1 MGVYLSR
8 RQWCRENISNY
19 GLAILSKVDILA
31 SQAVFDRAFYYMPL
45 NSKFFWWNHWPV
57 SQLPNDGRIAEYP
70 DRPAH
75 SFTSTQ
81 DCAPYETTKNS
92 ITKIMLCGLT
102 DKKIEELIPLGRSWC
117 KPPELKIL
125 AGKFVDNGF
134 DQTQKA
140 YLVNCISSSTMK
152 LTLSSNE
159 LSPIVNPAFVIKD
172 WGPATPALKVDG
184 GNVKDFRFGYNHR
197 IDGTDLAIW
206 IKIKSANP
214 INIELSPVK

>member
-1 MGVYLSR
+1 MPSKQKNEGK
-8 RQWCRENISNY
+8 E
-19 GLAILSKVDILA
+19 ILSLDFELFI
-31 SQAVFDRAFYYMPL
+31 
-45 NSKFFWWNHWPV
+45 
-57 SQLPNDGRIAEYP
+57 G
-70 DRPAH
+70 
-75 SFTSTQ
+75 
-81 DCAPYETTKNS
+81 
-92 ITKIMLCGLT
+92 GLT
-102 DKKIEELIPLGRSWC
+102 DKKVEELIPLGRSWC

-134 DQTQKA
+134 DQAQKA
-140 YLVNCISSSTMK
+140 YLLNCVSSSTLK
-152 LTLSSNE
+152 LSLSANE
-159 LSPIVNPAFVIKD
+159 HSPIVNPAFVIKD